1 MRKFLLSMALVL
13 LTGATMA
20 QGTNDGRLTA
30 DDLNAKTEKTAILI
44 KCTQETNYTT
54 YYNPTGRG
62 ALGENSIV
70 YWVPAGE
77 GAFYI
82 TKGDG
87 ENDYMQTSGITA
99 FGSQATAAKFYAV
112 KPYGTGSGVESFAG
126 ANCYEDEATGGEY
139 WVRLAFTDNSKW
151 FNFNGNTY
159 NTGTGVWTVQNI
171 YEVVTITYN
180 IKYNDATRL
189 TVKTAGI
196 VGNDFPEIPASSLP
210 LGVTVTK
217 PEGKVSAEGTFDLE
231 ATVSVPFE
239 YADSYEN
246 ITKWY
251 KMGIRDDAK
260 GPSYLKYDE
269 TKAYIPT
276 PGTYDNADKLNFAW
290 AFIGDPFTG
299 FEIVNN
305 AAGET
310 MVLSAPSAPTAN
322 QNAAELARMVTKN
335 DATGNTSWAF
345 KNTTHNNAKAG
356 AFYIEHPT
364 AATYAFNRQDYN
376 SESTLCY
383 WNKRDT
389 GSSIWVEEPPI
400 GAVAELEALVAEAE
414 TLLGQIEIGT
424 GIGKYS
430 SSYDNYEAAYTEIVA
445 YSQNIPAT
453 ATEEDIQEKINE
465 LQAIIASFSLNMPEK
480 GKYYR
485 FKDCDSENYM
495 LSDEHDAT
503 HLAMGNGELASAI
516 FYYGEDGSLLSYA
529 NGCYLPK
536 AIAQGDWTCLAVG
549 VAGPAATFG
558 AGSAIGTYGFYVG
571 DDSSRAYYSGRN
583 TYVDAGGT
591 IGSNSGYDWI
601 LEEVESLP
609 VTVTSAGY
617 ATLYAPVALNVP
629 PGVTAHTVTLNG
641 EWATLSEALEV
652 IPTNTGVVL
661 AGEGSYNFEI
671 TTAAAFEGK
680 NALEGTVAAEYKAE
694 DAYVLSYIDTNKD
707 GVKDEVG
714 FYTATKNQNDGV
726 AFLNNS
732 HKAYLPKTAGM
743 NAVSYSFRFGEGT
756 TGISEV
762 KGESGNVKGI
772 YDLTGRRVENISAPG
787 IYIVGGKKVLVK

>member
-246 ITKWY
+246 ITHWY
-251 KMGIRDDAK
+251 YMTIKPGAVDYLYHEAGQTNIPLTVATKPAAEAK
-260 GPSYLKYDE
+260 Y
-269 TKAYIPT
+269 
-276 PGTYDNADKLNFAW
+276 AW
-290 AFIGDPFTG
+290 AFVGDPFDG
-299 FEIVNN
+299 YRIYNY
-305 AAGET
+305 AAGAD
-310 MVLSAPSAPTAN
+310 MVLSSSTTMAGTNGGGTYPVMTALPVADGN
-322 QNAAELARMVTKN
+322 NELWVATASSHGTNGFFLAQKGFANNRMNNRDDKLAYWTGGADAGSTFQVERCIVPDGYYRIAYDNSGTEYYLQGVASSVKGCAFTT
-335 DATGNTSWAF
+335 ATGA
-345 KNTTHNNAKAG
+345 
-356 AFYIEHPT
+356 
-364 AATYAFNRQDYN
+364 
-376 SESTLCY
+376 ESV
-383 WNKRDT
+383 W
-389 GSSIWVEEPPI
+389 
-400 GAVAELEALVAEAE
+400 
-414 TLLGQIEIGT
+414 
-424 GIGKYS
+424 
-430 SSYDNYEAAYTEIVA
+430 
-445 YSQNIPAT
+445 
-453 ATEEDIQEKINE
+453 
-465 LQAIIASFSLNMPEK
+465 
-480 GKYYR
+480 
-485 FKDCDSENYM
+485 
-495 LSDEHDAT
+495 
-503 HLAMGNGELASAI
+503 
-516 FYYGEDGSLLSYA
+516 YYGGGKLLSYTA
-529 NGCYLPK
+529 GKYIKEDGNTRGLQGIGVDGG
-536 AIAQGDWTCLAVG
+536 AVTIAA
-549 VAGPAATFG
+549 
-558 AGSAIGTYGFYVG
+558 
-571 DDSSRAYYSGRN
+571 SSRDASKYTIACTSYLHFN
-583 TYVDAGGT
+583 TS
-591 IGSNSGYDWI
+591 GSNYFSDHCDTDGTHSTHDMI
-601 LEEVESLP
+601 LKNVMSLP
-609 VTVTSAGY
+609 VTISAAGY
-617 ATLYAPVALNVP
+617 ATFYAPVAVRVP
-629 PGVTAHTVTLNG
+629 AGVTAHTVTING
-641 EWATLSEALEV
+641 EWAILSEALEV
-652 IPTNTGVVL
+652 VPANTAVVL
-661 AGEGSYNFEI
+661 AGDADTYNFTI
-671 TTAAAFEGK
+671 TTADAFNGT
-680 NALEGTVAAEYKAE
+680 NALRGSAPATYYTEAGTYYALAQV
-694 DAYVLSYIDTNKD
+694 D
-707 GVKDEVG
+707 GIVG
-714 FYTATKNQNDGV
+714 FYKDEFNNSRFQ
-726 AFLNNS
+726 NNS
-732 HKAYLPKTAGM
+732 HKAYLYVAEGSA
-743 NAVSYSFRFGEGT
+743 NVASYSFRFGEGT
-756 TGISEV
+756 TGIDEV
-762 KGESGNVKGI
+762 KGENGNVKGI
-772 YDLTGRRVENISAPG
+772 YDLTGRRVEAITAPG

>member
-1 MRKFLLSMALVL
+1 MALVL
-13 LTGATMA
+13 LSGATMA

-44 KCTQETNYTT
+44 KCTQVDNHNT
-54 YYNPTGRG
+54 YYNPNGRG

-87 ENDYMQTSGITA
+87 ENDYLQTGNITT
-99 FGSQATAAKFYAV
+99 FGTEATAAKFHAV
-112 KPYGTGSGVESFAG
+112 KPTGSGSGVSVFNGE
-126 ANCYEDEATGGEY
+126 NCYQDESTGGEY

-151 FNFNGNTY
+151 FNFNGYQY

-217 PEGKVSAEGTFDLE
+217 PEGKVSAEETFDLE

-239 YADSYEN
+239 YADSYAN

-251 KMGIRDDAK
+251 KMGIRDDNQ
-260 GPSYLKYDE
+260 GPSYLKYDAA
-269 TKAYIPT
+269 KAYIPT

-310 MVLSAPSAPTAN
+310 MVLSAPSAPTGDK
-322 QNAAELARMVTKN
+322 NAAELARMVTKN

-345 KNTTHNNAKAG
+345 KYTTHNNAKAG

-364 AATYAFNRQDYN
+364 AATYAFNRQTYSN
-376 SESTLCY
+376 EPTLCY
-383 WNKRDT
+383 WSNRDT
-389 GSSIWVEEPPI
+389 GSSIWVEELPI
-400 GAVAELEALVAEAE
+400 GAAAELEALVAEAE
-414 TLLGQIEIGT
+414 TLLGQITIGT
-424 GIGKYS
+424 GVGKYS
-430 SSYDNYEAAYTEIVA
+430 SSYDNYEAAYTEIVT
-445 YSQNIPAT
+445 YSQNIPST

-485 FKDCDSENYM
+485 FKDWNTDNYM

-503 HLAMGNGELASAI
+503 HLAMGNGKLASAI

-536 AIAQGDWTCLAVG
+536 AISGGDWTCLAVG

-558 AGSAIGTYGFYVG
+558 EGTSVGTYGFYVG
-571 DDSSRAYYSGRN
+571 DDNTRAYYSGRD
-583 TYVDAGGT
+583 TYVDAGGS
-591 IGSNSGYDWI
+591 IASNNGYDWI
-601 LEEVESLP
+601 LEEVTELP
-609 VTVTSAGY
+609 VTVTAAGY
-617 ATLYAPVALNVP
+617 ATLYAPVALTVP
-629 PGVTAHTVTLNG
+629 AGVTAHTVTLNG
-641 EWATLSEALEV
+641 EWAILSEALTT
-652 IPTNTGVVL
+652 IPANTGVVL
-661 AGEGSYNFEI
+661 VGEGSHSFAI
-671 TTAAAFEGK
+671 TTADAFEGE
-680 NALEGTVAAEYKAE
+680 NALEGTVAATYVTA
-694 DAYVLSYIDTNKD
+694 DAYVL
-707 GVKDEVG
+707 GVVDEKVG
-714 FYTATKNQNDGV
+714 FYIATKNQNEG
-726 AFLNNS
+726 AAWLNNAN
-732 HKAYLPKTAGM
+732 KAYLPMPAG
-743 NAVSYSFRFGEGT
+743 AEGIKSYSFRFGEGT
-756 TGISEV
+756 TGIDQITDNREQSTV
-762 KGESGNVKGI
+762 I
-772 YDLTGRRVENISAPG
+772 YDLTGRRIDAITAPG
-787 IYIVGGKKVLVK
+787 IYVVNGKKVLVK

>member
-246 ITKWY
+246 ITHWY
-251 KMGIRDDAK
+251 YMTIKPGAVDYLYHEAGQTNIPLSQSTKPAAEAK
-260 GPSYLKYDE
+260 Y
-269 TKAYIPT
+269 
-276 PGTYDNADKLNFAW
+276 AW
-290 AFIGDPFTG
+290 AFVGDPFDG
-299 FEIVNN
+299 YRIYNY
-305 AAGET
+305 AAGAD
-310 MVLSAPSAPTAN
+310 MVLSSSTTMAGTNGGGTYPVMTALPVADGN
-322 QNAAELARMVTKN
+322 NELWIATASSHGTNGFFLAQKGFANNRMNNRDDKLAYWTGGADAGSTFQVERCIVPDGYYRIAYDNSGTEYYLQGVASSVKGCAFTT
-335 DATGNTSWAF
+335 ATGA
-345 KNTTHNNAKAG
+345 
-356 AFYIEHPT
+356 
-364 AATYAFNRQDYN
+364 
-376 SESTLCY
+376 ESV
-383 WNKRDT
+383 W
-389 GSSIWVEEPPI
+389 
-400 GAVAELEALVAEAE
+400 
-414 TLLGQIEIGT
+414 
-424 GIGKYS
+424 
-430 SSYDNYEAAYTEIVA
+430 
-445 YSQNIPAT
+445 
-453 ATEEDIQEKINE
+453 
-465 LQAIIASFSLNMPEK
+465 
-480 GKYYR
+480 
-485 FKDCDSENYM
+485 
-495 LSDEHDAT
+495 
-503 HLAMGNGELASAI
+503 
-516 FYYGEDGSLLSYA
+516 YYGGGKLLSYTA
-529 NGCYLPK
+529 GKYIKEDGNTRGLQGIGVDGG
-536 AIAQGDWTCLAVG
+536 AVTIAA
-549 VAGPAATFG
+549 
-558 AGSAIGTYGFYVG
+558 
-571 DDSSRAYYSGRN
+571 SSRDASKYTIACTSYLHFN
-583 TYVDAGGT
+583 TS
-591 IGSNSGYDWI
+591 GSNYFSDHCDTDGTHSTHDMI
-601 LEEVESLP
+601 LKNVMSLP
-609 VTVTSAGY
+609 VTISAAGY
-617 ATLYAPVALNVP
+617 ATFYAPVAVRVP
-629 PGVTAHTVTLNG
+629 AGVTAHAVTING
-641 EWATLSEALEV
+641 EWAILSEALEV
-652 IPTNTGVVL
+652 VPANTAVVL
-661 AGEGSYNFEI
+661 AGDADTYNFTI
-671 TTAAAFEGK
+671 TTADAFNGT
-680 NALEGTVAAEYKAE
+680 NALRGSAPATYYTEAGTYYALAQV
-694 DAYVLSYIDTNKD
+694 D
-707 GVKDEVG
+707 GVVG
-714 FYTATKNQNDGV
+714 FYKDEFNNSRFQ
-726 AFLNNS
+726 NNS
-732 HKAYLPKTAGM
+732 HKAYLYVAEGSA
-743 NAVSYSFRFGEGT
+743 NVASYSFRFGEGT

-772 YDLTGRRVENISAPG
+772 YDLTGRKVEEITAPG

>member
-1 MRKFLLSMALVL
+1 
-13 LTGATMA
+13 MA
-20 QGTNDGRLTA
+20 QSGDVRLTA
-30 DDLNAKTEKTAILI
+30 EELNAKTEKTAILI
-44 KCTQETNYTT
+44 KCTQESSYTT
-54 YYNPTGRG
+54 YYNPTGR
-62 ALGENSIV
+62 AELGLNSIV

-87 ENDYMQTSGITA
+87 ENDYLQTGNITT
-99 FGSQATAAKFYAV
+99 FGTQATAAKFHAV

-126 ANCYEDEATGGEY
+126 ANCYENEATGGEY

-151 FNFNGNTY
+151 FNFNGYQY

-171 YEVVTITYN
+171 YEAATITYN
-180 IKYNDATRL
+180 IKYNDETKL
-189 TVKTAGI
+189 TVETVGTI
-196 VGNDFPEIPASSLP
+196 GNDFPEIPASSLP
-210 LGVTVTK
+210 FGVTATK
-217 PEGKVSAEGTFDLE
+217 PEGKVSAEGTFDVE

-239 YADSYEN
+239 YADSYAN

-251 KMGIRDDAK
+251 KMGIRDDSQ
-260 GPSYLKYDE
+260 GPSYLKYDAA
-269 TKAYIPT
+269 KAYIPT
-276 PGTYDNADKLNFAW
+276 PGTYDNADKYNFAW

-310 MVLSAPSAPTAN
+310 MVLSAPSAPTGDK
-322 QNAAELARMVTKN
+322 NAAELARMVTKN
-335 DATGNTSWAF
+335 DATGNTSWVF

-364 AATYAFNRQDYN
+364 AAAYAFNRQTYSD
-376 SESTLCY
+376 ELTLCY
-383 WNKRDT
+383 WNNRDT
-389 GSSIWVEEPPI
+389 GSSIWVEELPI

-414 TLLGQIEIGT
+414 TLLGKIEIGT
-424 GIGKYS
+424 GVGKYS
-430 SSYDNYEAAYTEIVA
+430 SSYENYEAAYTEIVA

-485 FKDCDSENYM
+485 FKDCDSENYI
-495 LSDEHDAT
+495 LSDEYSAT
-503 HLAMGNGELASAI
+503 RLAMGNGELASAI

-536 AIAQGDWTCLAVG
+536 AISGGDWTCLAVG

-571 DDSSRAYYSGRN
+571 DAEDRAYYSGRD

-591 IGSNSGYDWI
+591 FGSNSGYDWI
-601 LEEVESLP
+601 LEEVETLP
-609 VTVTSAGY
+609 VTVTAAGY
-617 ATLYAPVALNVP
+617 ATLYAPVALTVP
-629 PGVTAHTVTLNG
+629 AGVTAHTVTING
-641 EWATLSEALEV
+641 QWAILSEALTT
-652 IPTNTGVVL
+652 IPANTGVVL
-661 AGEGSYNFEI
+661 VGEGSHSFAI
-671 TTAAAFEGK
+671 TTADAFEGE
-680 NALEGTVAAEYKAE
+680 NALEGTVAATYVTD
-694 DAYVLSYIDTNKD
+694 DAYVL
-707 GVKDEVG
+707 GVVDEKVG
-714 FYTATKNQNDGV
+714 FYTATKNQNEGA
-726 AFLNNS
+726 AFLNNAN
-732 HKAYLPKTAGM
+732 KAYLPAVAGSA
-743 NAVSYSFRFGEGT
+743 NVASYSFRFGEGT
-756 TGISEV
+756 TGIDQITDNRVQSTV
-762 KGESGNVKGI
+762 I

-787 IYIVGGKKVLVK
+787 IYIVGGRKVLVK